1 MSCYTWVHLVTCL
14 VVLDKH
20 AYQALFCMAIP
31 EKSCTH
37 DFTSFIPNQLDQ
49 LTGFSLHLEYLATC
63 QRQNCV
69 WGTWNAFLLRVL
81 TLDPPWS
88 LLVAIQSLLRINCGP
103 FHLLSLV
110 FDNHS
115 TGTNLFELQFKVC
128 FSPVYL
134 PQMDGTILLYH
145 ESKKAHLHYLTRN
158 LNLLNE
164 YLTGKYLI
172 LFSLRLPECLKMNVF
187 VYPLAV

>member
-1 MSCYTWVHLVTCL
+1 
-14 VVLDKH
+14 
-20 AYQALFCMAIP
+20 MAIP
-31 EKSCTH
+31 DKSCTH

-103 FHLLSLV
+103 FHLLSLGSLIIIPQEQICLSFNVRFV
-110 FDNHS
+110 F
-115 TGTNLFELQFKVC
+115 LQFICHKWMEPSSSTMNPKKHIC
-128 FSPVYL
+128 
-134 PQMDGTILLYH
+134 TIWL
-145 ESKKAHLHYLTRN
+145 E
-158 LNLLNE
+158 
-164 YLTGKYLI
+164 I
-172 LFSLRLPECLKMNVF
+172 
-187 VYPLAV
+187 